1 MKKEDITLLAQILSG
16 MKDSTK
22 ELEIAQKD
30 KDAERLIKVKREI
43 LNFQKEIEKIL

>member
-16 MKDSTK
+16 MKDSAK

-43 LNFQKEIEKIL
+43 LNFQKEIEKLL